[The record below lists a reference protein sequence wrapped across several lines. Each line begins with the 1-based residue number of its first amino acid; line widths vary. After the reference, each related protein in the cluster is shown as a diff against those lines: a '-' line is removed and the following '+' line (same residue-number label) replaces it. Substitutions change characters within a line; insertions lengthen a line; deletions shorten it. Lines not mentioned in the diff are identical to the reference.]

1 MYFGFLSGLAALLFL
16 FVIVYRARVPKVFVP
31 YYRYPTPNKKFMVKE
46 QVIEGPIIPMMV
58 PKIPRPTYKM
68 RQFVVYPSP
77 RSIERKGISNSF
89 NYKSWD
95 GTLWTAYLID
105 NQFYVKKMGS
115 SRTFKTRVLNILRF
129 RSQQWQMAYLPYKNM
144 FMVFR
149 FNGITGIPYK
159 KIDLVGWDD
168 YTQDIELGNEVT
180 VSI

>member
-1 MYFGFLSGLAALLFL
+1 MLYTTVFSSIITAL
-16 FVIVYRARVPKVFVP
+16 FVFIIVFKARVPKVFSSP
-31 YYRYPTPNKKFMVKE
+31 YKANPAYFEKCKIVR
-46 QVIEGPIIPMMV
+46 GPIV
-58 PKIPRPTYKM
+58 PIKRPKLPVPTYKM
-68 RQFVVYPSP
+68 RQFVIYPSP
-77 RSIERKGISNSF
+77 QSIERKRMSNSF

-105 NQFYVKKMGS
+105 NHFLVKQMGS

-168 YTQDIELGNEVT
+168 YSQDIELAGEVI
-180 VSI
+180 VPMN